1 MGGAAILAL
10 RRFKAEGGWSG
21 GRADL
26 YVGTLLVVLGFNLAG
41 MFEDNWGDTEV
52 QRLVL
57 FVLAIPHCL
66 PMRSERDSRG
76 DGVSGPGAFR
86 SYLAAAR
93 VAVDGELKRL
103 LPAADEPPARLHEAM
118 RYGVLAGGKRLRPAL
133 CLLAGELYGADRAR
147 LLPGAAALEMIH
159 TFSLVHDDLPAL
171 DDDDLRRG
179 QPTVH
184 RRYDEATAL
193 LVGDGL
199 ADAGV
204 DGPGLGAAGDGR
216 RAPLQAAR
224 VVGHAVGTLGMIGG
238 QMADLEAE
246 RVWPAEARAALES
259 IHRRKTGDLIVASM
273 RIGGIYAGAGEE
285 ADRLLT
291 ALAERLGLM
300 FQISDDILDVEGSD
314 ETLGKT
320 AGKDARA
327 HKLTYPALLGVAAE
341 PATARAHRRRGRG
354 SRRRA
359 ARRGRCGALADR
371 FRGYPKSSLQ

>member
-1 MGGAAILAL
+1 MSAAGSFRGFLGAA
-10 RRFKAEGGWSG
+10 RE
-21 GRADL
+21 
-26 YVGTLLVVLGFNLAG
+26 
-41 MFEDNWGDTEV
+41 
-52 QRLVL
+52 
-57 FVLAIPHCL
+57 
-66 PMRSERDSRG
+66 
-76 DGVSGPGAFR
+76 
-86 SYLAAAR
+86 
-93 VAVDGELKRL
+93 AVDGELDRL
-103 LPAADEPPARLHEAM
+103 LPDAAAPPARLHEAM
-118 RYGVLAGGKRLRPAL
+118 RYGLFAGGKRLRPAL
-133 CLLAGELYGADRAR
+133 CLLAGELYGAPRQR

-199 ADAGV
+199 LTLALTVLVSEPPEMAADRR
-204 DGPGLGAAGDGR
+204 LRAAWLVGR
-216 RAPLQAAR
+216 
-224 VVGHAVGTLGMIGG
+224 AVGTGGMIGG

-246 RVWPAEARAALES
+246 RSWPRQARQALES

-273 RIGGIYAGAGEE
+273 RIGGVYAGAGDE

-291 ALAERLGLM
+291 GLAERVGLM

-327 HKLTYPALLGVAAE
+327 NKLTYPALVGME
-341 PATARAHRRRGRG
+341 E
-354 SRRRA
+354 SRRLLRQIA
-359 ARRGRCGALADR
+359 GEADELAGGLPGGGELARSLVRFVATRDR
-371 FRGYPKSSLQ
+371 